1 MQSLEVTGT
10 LVPFVC
16 VMPVSVEVPFSEFRA
31 VMIIP
36 PDQRQLLHLDLL
48 TASVYENDRSGP
60 FNTLCWV
67 LGICW

>member
-16 VMPVSVEVPFSEFRA
+16 VMPVSVKVSFSEFRA